1 MADSRAAA
9 FFNNGGDATPMTA
22 GAIVLIALVGVYA
35 LRKLR
40 FSVNASI

>member
-9 FFNNGGDATPMTA
+9 FFSQGSDPTPLTA
-22 GAIVLIALVGVYA
+22 GAMVLLALVGVYA

-40 FSVNASI
+40 FSVNASL